1 MSISNLGKYSSNNV
15 GKMQVL
21 ELRENSIDY
30 NSFTPTASNIINL
43 NGITNLEGKYQKV
56 GNIVMVGITGFID
69 ELIAGDI
76 SFSIKLTAFPDLV
89 FSGSNDAII
98 IANKNLLTVGA
109 ISCNVTTIDLTN
121 EIRVSYASSGRDSN
135 QLNIFITFHF

>member
-1 MSISNLGKYSSNNV
+1 MSISNLEKYSSNNV

-30 NSFTPTASNIINL
+30 GTFTPTASNLVNL
-43 NGITNLEGKYQKV
+43 NGITDLEGKYQKV
-56 GNIVMVGITGFID
+56 GNVVNVGITCFID

-76 SFSIKLTAFPDLV
+76 SFLVKLTAFPDLL
-89 FSGSNDAII
+89 FSGVYDAII
-98 IANKNLLTVGA
+98 VANKNLLNVGA
-109 ISCNVTTIDLTN
+109 ISCNVTTVDFTN